1 MIRKIL
7 SLQILFLFELLS
19 TILVIGC
26 EKNPFK
32 LYDHYDKTINDLKLI
47 IF

>member
-7 SLQILFLFELLS
+7 SLQILFLFKLLS

-32 LYDHYDKTINDLKLI
+32 LNYDKTINDFKLI